1 MAMTTNLL
9 MSNAVNPTP
18 MIPQIP
24 LQTPILLP
32 QADAAPPPPT
42 VQSQQSSLENSPLN
56 KNRYSNII
64 ELPVTPS
71 PPPCPTEQQQQNLPA
86 AEPTTT
92 EPPAPPAVPLSHL
105 LAGNQYPSLHNV
117 PVGIA
122 QSFAPMFVQPTSA
135 PTDGADIYNDYVNDP
150 YNLTLQIDQTANPA
164 AALGQQPQQI
174 QESQQQPQNVFQSA
188 NYFGSYQFGSGRI
201 PPGSEMLF
209 GEP

>member
-1 MAMTTNLL
+1 MAMATNLL
-9 MSNAVNPTP
+9 IRNAVNPTP

-32 QADAAPPPPT
+32 QADPAPLPPT
-42 VQSQQSSLENSPLN
+42 VQSQQSSQESSPLN

-71 PPPCPTEQQQQNLPA
+71 PPPCPTEQQQQILPA
-86 AEPTTT
+86 AEPTAT

-164 AALGQQPQQI
+164 AALGQQPQI
-174 QESQQQPQNVFQSA
+174 QESQQQAQNVFQSA